1 MAKAIKTLSNAE
13 LKDAKNN
20 LKAALGV
27 VNIEHGKFVSDHKT
41 AEKALAAAKKEAD
54 KSIAAAQKAVDAAG
68 KKLEKATAAA
78 DKGRAKI
85 AAQLAALEPAA
96 EAAAA

>member
-1 MAKAIKTLSNAE
+1 MAKAIKTLSKAE

-20 LKAALGV
+20 LKAALKV
-27 VNIEHGKFVSDHKT
+27 VNDEHGKFVSDHKA

-54 KSIAAAQKAVDAAG
+54 KVIAAAQKSVDATG

-85 AAQLAALEPAA
+85 AAQLAALEPVT
-96 EAAAA
+96 EAATA

>member
-1 MAKAIKTLSNAE
+1 MAKATKTLSKAE
-13 LKDAKNN
+13 IKEAKTN
-20 LKAALGV
+20 LKAALKV
-27 VNIEHGKFVSDHKT
+27 VNDEHGKYVSDHKA

-54 KSIAAAQKAVDAAG
+54 KAVATAQKAVDAAA

-85 AAQLAALEPAA
+85 NAQLAALEPAA
-96 EAAAA
+96 PAA